1 MTAKPPSY
9 PEDPDTAECI
19 RVFNENEFARL
30 LGMVIT
36 EARDGYARVTMNCT
50 GKLNPSGAAHGGA
63 VFALA
68 DQAFGI
74 ASNCGGVHRT
84 AVSIS
89 IHYLVPATGDLVA
102 IAERVEDNG
111 IADTFRVMIYAG
123 NRTVAEFT
131 GVAFRV

>member
-1 MTAKPPSY
+1 MPHPR
-9 PEDPDTAECI
+9 PEDLNTRECI
-19 RVFNENEFARL
+19 QVFNENEFARL

-63 VFALA
+63 IFALA

-74 ASNCGGVHRT
+74 ASNCGGIHRT
-84 AVSIS
+84 AISIS
-89 IHYLVPATGDLVA
+89 IHYLAPATGDLVA
-102 IAERVEDNG
+102 IAERVKDNG
-111 IADTFRVMIYAG
+111 TTDTFRVIIYAG
-123 NRTVAEFT
+123 DRTVAEFT